1 MAPKII
7 FETTSPSDPPPL
19 SLKHPASSPLKR
31 VKGKRVKPSSGDPED
46 IFSDM
51 AEEQAT
57 QEAIFGIVDPQD
69 NATPQMTNRADNGA
83 TEPDQIAAAGDKQS
97 LANALPAP
105 RETHPVVPHS
115 IHDSPNHSTVS
126 DPDPPSS
133 TMDTEPHAPA
143 PVSLPDSPHLGSTP
157 HLLPGTP
164 QIAPPPADFDITMK
178 GIPTPPPAPIIA
190 AVPANSDGLMA
201 IPPGGFPPS
210 EQVDFSSLALA
221 LYPTRFKQ
229 FNERATETDCVTFVL
244 NGRFDL
250 EGEQAAAIEE
260 HIRHITGNPNAEVL
274 AGFPPTQR
282 LPGGPA
288 FPHMIRGISPEQKQM
303 LIARSIWN
311 SSTLAYRVLDWNPTP
326 TWFAVTL
333 GQINLEPG
341 RHEERVAA
349 EVSSFFASYTQLK
362 DYIEKHHDNLTLPHG
377 EPATTD
383 AYIRELCHSVVA
395 KGIKIP
401 EQGRSKNY
409 FNIHVRPPSVTR
421 KGYRN
426 WLSLLQSTTY
436 FLDKNV
442 AKPLNPGFICVIC
455 KGRDHP
461 QEICPFPSF
470 PGWPVV
476 HKFAPGHKA
485 KTNPDDSSDDDG
497 NPFLGNAG
505 RGRGRGRGNG
515 RGRGRGLFQS
525 GTRGRGVA

>member
-1 MAPKII
+1 MTVRKSLTQRRHLTVIQTCDIAAPPHSVITAICPRGAICPCGTLIRYQKKPLMVLPPCPPAPSQMAPKII

-260 HIRHITGNPNAEVL
+260 HIRHITGNPNAE
-274 AGFPPTQR
+274 ADQP
-282 LPGGPA
+282 
-288 FPHMIRGISPEQKQM
+288 S
-303 LIARSIWN
+303 LI
-311 SSTLAYRVLDWNPTP
+311 
-326 TWFAVTL
+326 
-333 GQINLEPG
+333 
-341 RHEERVAA
+341 
-349 EVSSFFASYTQLK
+349 
-362 DYIEKHHDNLTLPHG
+362 
-377 EPATTD
+377 
-383 AYIRELCHSVVA
+383 
-395 KGIKIP
+395 
-401 EQGRSKNY
+401 
-409 FNIHVRPPSVTR
+409 
-421 KGYRN
+421 
-426 WLSLLQSTTY
+426 
-436 FLDKNV
+436 
-442 AKPLNPGFICVIC
+442 
-455 KGRDHP
+455 
-461 QEICPFPSF
+461 
-470 PGWPVV
+470 
-476 HKFAPGHKA
+476 
-485 KTNPDDSSDDDG
+485 
-497 NPFLGNAG
+497 
-505 RGRGRGRGNG
+505 
-515 RGRGRGLFQS
+515 
-525 GTRGRGVA
+525 